1 MITHHIGDEE
11 EIWATEQVEETEQLE
26 PAEVKKRQKKTNSQD
41 WQSPRE
47 MEQLS
52 PAPALFNIEAS
63 CLTSRS
69 LQWVGKLS

>member
-11 EIWATEQVEETEQLE
+11 EIWTTEQVEETEQLE

-47 MEQLS
+47 ME
-52 PAPALFNIEAS
+52 
-63 CLTSRS
+63 
-69 LQWVGKLS
+69 